1 MVRLSLNAM
10 ANANEIESL
19 CRTKSIKDPGAEA
32 DEYVNRLE
40 SYAEQV
46 YNDQREW

>member
-10 ANANEIESL
+10 VNAKEIESL
-19 CRTKSIKDPGAEA
+19 CRMKSIKDPEAEA

-40 SYAEQV
+40 SYAEQA
-46 YNDQREW
+46 YNDEREW